1 MDTLIDLQSRQW
13 IVELV
18 EGLFTQEDVELIKKT
33 PLGRATSKDTLFWPH
48 SSNNVYSCKTGY
60 RFLKE
65 EAELD
70 EGAQVQQSRDKH
82 VWRIIWSMRVPS
94 KVKSML
100 WRACREALPTKQ
112 SLVQRTIIE
121 DPLCERCRTSP
132 KNSLHALWLCPK
144 VETVWANPEL

>member
-1 MDTLIDLQSRQW
+1 MDTLIELQSRQW

-82 VWRIIWSMRVPS
+82 VWRIIWSM
-94 KVKSML
+94 
-100 WRACREALPTKQ
+100 
-112 SLVQRTIIE
+112 
-121 DPLCERCRTSP
+121 
-132 KNSLHALWLCPK
+132 
-144 VETVWANPEL
+144 

>member
-1 MDTLIDLQSRQW
+1 MDTLIDLQSKQW

-48 SSNNVYSCKTGY
+48 SSNGVYSCKTGY

-82 VWRIIWSMRVPS
+82 VWRSIWSLQVPS
-94 KVKSML
+94 KVKYML

-112 SLVQRTIIE
+112 SLVQRIIIE
-121 DPLCERCRTSP
+121 DLLCE
-132 KNSLHALWLCPK
+132 
-144 VETVWANPEL
+144 